1 MNMAEW
7 LARTSQRIPDAPA
20 LLRGSERVAD
30 YRGFAAKAAAIAAAL
45 ARDFGIAPGDRV
57 ALYMPN
63 RVEYLEAMY
72 GIWWAGAAVVP
83 INAKLHWKEAAFIL
97 EDSGAKAVF
106 VGGASEASELAGAA
120 PQTRTISVDEA
131 WFEGALSAGLSAP
144 VPRDDNDLAWL
155 FYTSGTTGRPK
166 GVMLSHGNLMATSL
180 TYFNDVDHVDQTD
193 AALYAAPI
201 SHGAG
206 LYSCVHVLRGCRH
219 VVPPS
224 GSFDAEEVLH
234 LAEAIGPVSMFAAPT
249 MVRRLTDVAK
259 RTGRTGQG
267 IRTIVYGGGPMY
279 VADIHEALDLFG
291 DKFVQIYGQGESPM
305 CITALSREQ
314 ISDKTHPNW
323 ERRLASVGLAQ
334 ACVEVKVVDAQ
345 GVPLPAGEVGE
356 IVVKGPP
363 VMSGYWRAPEAT
375 RKTLREGWL
384 WTGDMGVLDEDG
396 FLTLKDRSK
405 DVIISGGSN
414 IYPREV
420 EECLLLHPHVAEVS
434 VVGEHDEEWG
444 ETVLAF
450 VVAQDQQA
458 LSPDDLDRLCLQ
470 HIARFKRPKAYVFL
484 AELPKNNYGKVL
496 KTELRAWLA
505 RGGLTKR
512 SVQT

>member
-1 MNMAEW
+1 MNIAEW
-7 LARTSQRIPDAPA
+7 LARTAQRLPVAAA
-20 LLRGSERVAD
+20 LFTGTERRAD
-30 YRGFAAKAAAIAAAL
+30 YRGFAGKAAGIAAAL
-45 ARDFGIAPGDRV
+45 AQDFAVAPGDRI

-83 INAKLHWKEAAFIL
+83 INVKLHWKEAAFIL

-106 VGGASEASELAGAA
+106 VAGASQPPELADAA
-120 PQTRTISVDEA
+120 AQARMISVDEA
-131 WFEGALSAGLSAP
+131 WFQGVLSCDLSAP
-144 VPRDDNDLAWL
+144 VSRDDNDLAWL

-180 TYFNDVDHVDQTD
+180 TYFNDVDDVHESD

-219 VVPPS
+219 VVPLS
-224 GSFDAEEVLH
+224 GSFDAQEVLD
-234 LAEAIGPVSMFAAPT
+234 LAEAVGPISMFAAPT
-249 MVRRLTDVAK
+249 MVRRLTEVAK
-259 RTGRTGQG
+259 RTGRSGEG

-279 VADIHEALDLFG
+279 VADIQEALGVFG

-305 CITALSREQ
+305 CITALSREH
-314 ISDKTHPNW
+314 IRDKTHPHW
-323 ERRLASVGLAQ
+323 ERRLASVGLPQ
-334 ACVEVKVVDAQ
+334 ACVEVNVVDENGAA
-345 GVPLPAGEVGE
+345 LPPGEVGE

-363 VMSGYWRAPEAT
+363 VMSGYWQAAEAT
-375 RKTLREGWL
+375 RKTLRQGWL
-384 WTGDMGVLDEDG
+384 WTGDIGVFDEDG

-420 EECLLLHPHVAEVS
+420 EECLLLHPSVSEVS
-434 VVGEHDEEWG
+434 VVGEHDQEWG
-444 ETVLAF
+444 ENVIAF
-450 VVAQDQQA
+450 VVAKEQEP
-458 LSPDDLDRLCLQ
+458 LTPEDLDRFCLRE
-470 HIARFKRPKAYVFL
+470 IARFKRPKSYVFV

-496 KTELRAWLA
+496 KTELRARLA
-505 RGGLTKR
+505 RGGLTKH
-512 SVQT
+512 SV